1 MWFESL
7 TGFKEE
13 SPGPS
18 TEITLMR
25 EYSFTQAR
33 QCFAAILD
41 EAKKEGVVCI
51 KKRDG
56 ETFFLKPAPPK
67 KSPLDVKGVDLGL
80 SSAEIV
86 DVIRKG
92 RERQYGS

>member
-1 MWFESL
+1 MEVSLDIKHKWYVVNCHSGFE
-7 TGFKEE
+7 KKV
-13 SPGPS
+13 
-18 TEITLMR
+18 
-25 EYSFTQAR
+25 AD
-33 QCFAAILD
+33 AIMD

>member
-1 MWFESL
+1 
-7 TGFKEE
+7 
-13 SPGPS
+13 
-18 TEITLMR
+18 MR
-25 EYSFTQAR
+25 EYSFTEAR
-33 QCFAAILD
+33 QSFAAILD

-67 KSPLDVKGVDLGL
+67 KSLLDVKGVDLGL